1 MDEPAKKLKA
11 EGGAEEA
18 KAEDEEANSE
28 SPTKAPDAS
37 PTKLPGDAPTKL
49 KKKTVDIYVNPMLC
63 HSMLKDLKVIPKL
76 TKRPKKTSNNLKL
89 DKLGGEEKKY
99 LVLTLQ
105 ELLKLN

>member
-1 MDEPAKKLKA
+1 MDEPAQAKRGPE

-18 KAEDEEANSE
+18 KADDQEAN
-28 SPTKAPDAS
+28 DDS
-37 PTKLPGDAPTKL
+37 PTKLPGDAQTKL

-63 HSMLKDLKVIPKL
+63 HSMLKDLKTVPKL

-89 DKLGGEEKKY
+89 DELGGEEKKY